1 VDHAEDALEQLTAD
15 YEHAKEIQVIDP
27 TESLSIFRKIAFSAY
42 EGDEF
47 VKLKERSI
55 QLMGKI
61 YANQRNGEA
70 IDNLLKELRPLFS
83 EISKAKAAK
92 LVRVL
97 IDAASVIPDC
107 VNLQVAMC
115 TDSILGLSQKKELSC
130 ATDYRQNCA
139 SCTVNRKS
147 SRKLKI

>member
-1 VDHAEDALEQLTAD
+1 M
-15 YEHAKEIQVIDP
+15 
-27 TESLSIFRKIAFSAY
+27 
-42 EGDEF
+42 
-47 VKLKERSI
+47 KLKERSI

-97 IDAASVIPDC
+97 IDAASGIPDC

-115 TDSILGLSQKKELSC
+115 TDSIAWTIAEKRTFLRHRLQVS
-130 ATDYRQNCA
+130 A
-139 SCTVNRKS
+139 
-147 SRKLKI
+147 